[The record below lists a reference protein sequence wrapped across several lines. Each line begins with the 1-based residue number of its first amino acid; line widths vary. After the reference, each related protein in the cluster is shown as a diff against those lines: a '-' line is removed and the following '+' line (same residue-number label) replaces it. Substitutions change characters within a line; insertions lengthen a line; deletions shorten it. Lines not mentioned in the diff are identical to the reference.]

1 MPQHVAEGTSLR
13 KQIVQKATGTMKSP
27 VDSSVD
33 DFFAGLVLAN
43 KEVKQSAMWTLNTTK
58 VSIQRFKE
66 VLDRA
71 NGWLKAILQALPK
84 DHFSRE
90 VQRLFTRLDLD
101 ASGTLDRHE
110 VQAGFDRMGM
120 PMTLEQVDE
129 WLNQARRAPPRTPH
143 PRAPRAAHRV
153 SPPRSA
159 PAPDAPS
166 PRARRSTTRA
176 ATGCWT
182 GTSLSTSRASSLR
195 RRAAATA
202 ACAAAACAATTAVP
216 RAARASS
223 RAPATTLRATRRAR
237 TPSERAAW
245 VRRGGRPW
253 AWARETTRACGVR
266 SRGGRPR

>member
-71 NGWLKAILQALPK
+71 NGWLKEILQALPK

-101 ASGTLDRHE
+101 ASGTLDRRE

-120 PMTLEQVDE
+120 PMTLEQIDE
-129 WLNQARRAPPRTPH
+129 WLNQARSAPPCTQH

-166 PRARRSTTRA
+166 ARARHSTTRA

-182 GTSLSTSRASSLR
+182 GTSLSTSRAFSLR

-216 RAARASS
+216 RAAPASS
-223 RAPATTLRATRRAR
+223 RARATTRRATHRAR
-237 TPSERAAW
+237 TPSERAAY
-245 VRRGGRPW
+245 VRRGGR
-253 AWARETTRACGVR
+253 AWVRARETTRVCGVR